1 MDKPQHTSLTTPP
14 SASVEVRSAATP
26 APNAVSNTAQAQV
39 STPLSSPD
47 AATMHTHNSDV
58 VSNSSISHHTSSPL
72 AASAA
77 GSEALT
83 TRLSS
88 HPEVEGVTDLDTI
101 TYWHPRYKTA
111 TDFMAEQDSNSGQA
125 HPIYGEELLAALHYV
140 HLNQA
145 LTAPNPQ
152 AARLASLSQA
162 SSSLTDVNLILQNA
176 EALDINHSALQ
187 TAPAPHVV
195 PSAATAH
202 TSSGSTVSGKANLE
216 QDKQHQKSH
225 ESSQPVPQMDFS
237 AIHSFDPVSG
247 AAVLRARDA
256 ILPNNTD
263 SSLEVPDVNRHIS
276 GLIAADHKL
285 KATPHLNEKEVM
297 DYNYIHGGR
306 KGMKINV
313 EQQIAQRLQAVK
325 DKMRSVEQ
333 TAASLAAATV
343 DTFNPVSS
351 ATAYPENHGPLAPPT
366 PLLTEAYSAGLAAAA
381 SDKFSMPLGQA
392 LTLQP
397 EISFLEGLIRGMHN
411 LEHSIHLLMAILGDG
426 LMLHAIGNNYQRK
439 MLWVNQSL
447 CKIYGYSYNQL
458 DKLTGTPQNPQII
471 HPNDIGRFFNTFIN
485 CAAKQQ
491 QKVAASKA
499 AKEASQATA
508 GGAYAA
514 AQAAQAVD
522 GAQETASGA
531 ETTISTAPT
540 AVAAAAAATE
550 SAHVTDPDAKFILND
565 LAAHLQ
571 NLQMVDTEDNIAHTE
586 YRVLNGK
593 SKQYI
598 WIDIRGVYIGQY
610 QGMALFLC
618 LLKEITAE
626 KKTKDR
632 MERWIRKSE
641 MLSEACQELV
651 FEYDYNTDVFE
662 RFGNYQDYVPALQR
676 KQKDFLENLPIKDN
690 IHPDDR
696 HILSSVL
703 RDTSLASENKRR
715 TVKFR
720 LCPLG
725 GQEYLWHACSAIG
738 YTEESTGHIKIIGK
752 VYNIHSYESHIATL
766 NLKNQHDPMTHL
778 LNKTAMDQRSR
789 QILLEHKQERHA
801 LLMIDIDNF
810 KQVNDKYGHS
820 FGDEVIHMVANCLKN
835 TFRSSDL
842 VARVGGDEFAV
853 LLKHVSFEQ
862 SLALAE
868 LYLQILSTQCTQ
880 LSQPYQVTS
889 SVGIAYFP
897 DDAANFDDLYNAA
910 DNALYM
916 VKRHNKGKVAQ
927 YNDCL
932 VAQPTPVIPPEMVL
946 NQEQERFAQTLQ
958 KLERKRLSDAFAT
971 PHGNEPPRSGN
982 ANRADRAGS
991 ADRAGDGESEQHN
1004 EPNTRSDCSPAAA
1017 PADTAATAD
1026 AAPNNAAD
1034 AASNSAADD
1043 TPHPSQEQ

>member
-26 APNAVSNTAQAQV
+26 APNALSKADPAQI
-39 STPLSSPD
+39 STTSSSPD
-47 AATMHTHNSDV
+47 AAVMHSHTSHV
-58 VSNSSISHHTSSPL
+58 ESNNSISHHTSSPI

-83 TRLSS
+83 NRLSS

-152 AARLASLSQA
+152 AARLAALSQA
-162 SSSLTDVNLILQNA
+162 SSSLTDVSLILQNT
-176 EALDINHSALQ
+176 EALDSGNNTSQ
-187 TAPAPHVV
+187 TAPAPNALQ
-195 PSAATAH
+195 PSAAAQTA
-202 TSSGSTVSGKANLE
+202 TKSTVSGNG
-216 QDKQHQKSH
+216 DP
-225 ESSQPVPQMDFS
+225 ESQVKGSDQASQPMPEMDFS

-247 AAVLRARDA
+247 AAILRARDA
-256 ILPNNTD
+256 MLPTNTD

-297 DYNYIHGGR
+297 DYSYIHGGR
-306 KGMKINV
+306 RGMLVNV

-351 ATAYPENHGPLAPPT
+351 ATAYPENHGPLAAKT

-381 SDKFSMPLGQA
+381 ADKFSMPLGQA

-447 CKIYGYSYNQL
+447 CKIYGYSYHQL

-499 AKEASQATA
+499 AQEAAQTTA
-508 GGAYAA
+508 SGAYAA
-514 AQAAQAVD
+514 AAQASQAED
-522 GAQETASGA
+522 GAIDPTADAGA
-531 ETTISTAPT
+531 SVSTAPT

-550 SAHVTDPDAKFILND
+550 SAHITDPDAQFILND
-565 LAAHLQ
+565 LATHLQ
-571 NLQMVDTEDNIAHTE
+571 NLQMVDNEDNIAHTE

-593 SKQYI
+593 SKQYM

-789 QILLEHKQERHA
+789 QILLERKQERHA

-868 LYLQILSTQCTQ
+868 LYLQILSTQCAQ

-932 VAQPTPVIPPEMVL
+932 VAQPTLMIPPGMVL
-946 NQEQERFAQTLQ
+946 NQEQERFAQTLH

-971 PHGNEPPRSGN
+971 WEGLESQH
-982 ANRADRAGS
+982 AGHNN
-991 ADRAGDGESEQHN
+991 RAGDGKDESERHTEQN
-1004 EPNTRSDCSPAAA
+1004 RSSDSSPA
-1017 PADTAATAD
+1017 TATAD
-1026 AAPNNAAD
+1026 TSATEAK
-1034 AASNSAADD
+1034 AADD
-1043 TPHPSQEQ
+1043 TPPPSQEQ